1 MLTAL
6 ITLAFAVAALAA
18 TLFVLVVVG
27 IRNEPH
33 DEMRSHAPG
42 LIVAMSRRVLGVY
55 VGRPD
60 EVDALTTEATAP
72 TTTKGR

>member
-6 ITLAFAVAALAA
+6 IALVFAIAALAA
-18 TLFVLVVVG
+18 ILFVLVVVG

-42 LIVAMSRRVLGVY
+42 LIAAMSRRVLGVY
-55 VGRPD
+55 IGRPD
-60 EVDALTTEATAP
+60 EVDALTNEATAP
-72 TTTKGR
+72 TTPEGR